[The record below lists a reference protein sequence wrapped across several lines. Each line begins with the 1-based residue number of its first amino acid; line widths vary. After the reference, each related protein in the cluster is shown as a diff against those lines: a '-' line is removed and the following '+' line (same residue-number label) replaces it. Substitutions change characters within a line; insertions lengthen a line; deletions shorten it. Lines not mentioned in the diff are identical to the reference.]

1 MQILKKI
8 LLTIFSFSFLLCFS
22 QEDGVWLH
30 PNKGQ
35 WDSEIF
41 YKVDLVNGSMHV
53 EQNAFSY
60 VFHNALKHN
69 HAEKEH
75 IDEVAEEI
83 QCHVIRSTFVGA
95 SWDGDKVEQKQSSFY
110 RNYFLGNDHSKWKSN
125 VYSSQE
131 VRLQEFYP
139 GIDLQLLGSD
149 QLKYSFVVK
158 SGIDV
163 NQIKFDIDGADSISI
178 DSQGQ
183 LHIYH
188 RFGEIIETPPI
199 AWTESNIG
207 KKKVN
212 CDFKLE
218 GTIVSFNFPEGY
230 DETSVLIIDPNLTFS
245 SFTGAT
251 ADNWGMT
258 ATPDL
263 SGNLYAGGIIFDGS
277 GSYPTTTGAFD
288 VTFNGGNN
296 YTYVNGSL
304 TYSMSGFDI
313 GISKFNAGGTAYLYS
328 TYLGGS
334 GNEAPHSLVT
344 DPNGNL
350 YVFGVTGSSNFPIS
364 SGAFDTSFNGGPFV
378 SENELGYYGADIF
391 VTRFNAAGSA
401 LVGSTFVGGTGT
413 DGINIGNLNYNYGDP
428 FRGEIIVENG
438 FIYVSST
445 TQSTNFP
452 TVASAQNTLSGVQDA
467 VIFKMNDL
475 LTAMSWSTYFGGSG
489 LESGNSIQRASNG
502 NIYVAGGT
510 NSTTLSFPA
519 GNDLTFNGGISDGY
533 LLKLDGTSSAFLAGT
548 YMGMSE
554 YDQAYFV
561 QLDQADEVYV
571 FGQSESAW
579 PITGGLYGTAN
590 SGQFIRKYSND
601 LTSVLW
607 TTMVGAGSGHP
618 EISPTAF
625 LVSDCYDIYFSG
637 WGGTI
642 NSSYS
647 NQAQF
652 STTNGFQ
659 TTPDAYQSTTN
670 GSNFYLAVLGQDA
683 STLKYAT
690 FMGGS
695 SSSYNHVDGGTSRFD
710 KSGRVY
716 HAVCGA
722 CGGDNF
728 GFTTTP
734 GVIGPQNLSS
744 NCNLAA
750 FKFELSTI
758 EAIISNPEPYICLPS
773 PVVFNNNSSNG
784 NAFSW
789 DFGDGNGSSSVN
801 PSHVYGGPGSYNV
814 TLVVSD
820 TNGCF
825 SADSVHFV
833 VEIGD
838 FEGGVVIPPSPICPN
853 DTYQFEAYGGS
864 QYQWSPAEY
873 LNSSTV
879 YNPIATIEETTEFT
893 VIVSDSCGADTI
905 QVTLFM
911 FDAQLD
917 MSNDTSICIGNSVQ
931 LFSSG
936 GVDYVWSP
944 PTFLDDPNIANPLST
959 PTITTSYYLEI
970 TTNDNCVL
978 NDSMTISVFYDPPVP
993 ILEDTMFICKGATAH
1008 VIADG
1013 AETYTWSPDYN
1024 IDVLTGPIVNV
1035 NPEDNFTYYCDFHNA
1050 CGTVIDSV
1058 VIAVIRPNIQAGNDT
1073 IICPHE
1079 TAVLWAS
1086 GGVSYEWFPTLYVNP
1101 STGAT
1106 VTALPIQPT
1115 NYYVIAEDENG
1126 CVDTAYVFVDIY
1138 PNPFVQTSPDVYAFM
1153 GDEIQLNATSTT
1165 SGPFVWS
1172 PSEFLSCVVCPN
1184 PIATPNQNMTYY
1196 VSYVDE
1202 NGCSASDSV
1211 FINFDGILY
1220 VPNTFTPDGSK
1231 FNEVFKAVGGNII
1244 EFKLQIYNRWG
1255 ELIYT
1260 INDLDESWDGTYGG
1274 MTCQDGTYTWK
1285 IEYTDINANE
1295 VRLIGHVN
1303 LLR

>member
-1 MQILKKI
+1 MQILKKV
-8 LLTIFSFSFLLCFS
+8 LLTIISFSFLSCFS
-22 QEDGVWLH
+22 QEVGVWLH
-30 PNKGQ
+30 PNRGQ
-35 WDSEIF
+35 WDSEII
-41 YKVDLVNGSMHV
+41 YKVDLVNGSMNV
-53 EQNAFSY
+53 EHNAFSY
-60 VFHNALKHN
+60 VFHDAMQHKH
-69 HAEKEH
+69 HDSQLMEPH
-75 IDEVAEEI
+75 DELV
-83 QCHVIRSTFVGA
+83 QCHVIRSKFVNSDWNGE
-95 SWDGDKVEQKQSSFY
+95 KEEQQPSSFY
-110 RNYFLGNDHSKWKSN
+110 RNYYLGNDQSKWKGKVQSA
-125 VYSSQE
+125 QE
-131 VRLQEFYP
+131 VLLKEFYE
-139 GIDLQLLGSD
+139 GVDLFLSGNSR
-149 QLKYSFVVK
+149 LKYSFIVK
-158 SGIDV
+158 PNVDV
-163 NQIKFDIDGADSISI
+163 SQISYAIEGADSISI
-178 DSQGQ
+178 DTQGQ
-183 LHIYH
+183 LHVFH
-188 RFGEIIETPPI
+188 RFGEIIESAPN
-199 AWTESNIG
+199 AWTENG
-207 KKKVN
+207 KGKQKVSCHFQVIN
-212 CDFKLE
+212 SV
-218 GTIVSFNFPEGY
+218 VSFVFPESY
-230 DETSVLIIDPNLTFS
+230 DENSTLIIDPNLTFS

-263 SGNLYAGGIIFDGS
+263 SGNLYAGGIVFDGS

-296 YTYVNGSL
+296 YTYVNGNL
-304 TYSMSGFDI
+304 TYSMSGFDVA
-313 GISKFNAGGTAYLYS
+313 ISKFNASGTAFLYS

-344 DPNGNL
+344 DANGNL
-350 YVFGVTGSSNFPIS
+350 YVFGVTGSANFPIS
-364 SGAFDTSFNGGPFV
+364 NGAYDASFNGGPFV

-391 VTRFNAAGSA
+391 VSRFNAAGSA

-438 FIYVSST
+438 FVYVSST

-452 TVASAQNTLSGVQDA
+452 TVAASQSSLSGGQDA

-475 LTAMSWSTYFGGSG
+475 LTTMSWSTYFGGSG
-489 LESGNSIQRASNG
+489 LETGNSIQRASNG

-510 NSTTLSFPA
+510 NSNTLAFPV
-519 GNDLTFNGGISDGY
+519 GNDLTYNGGISDGY
-533 LLKLDGTSSAFLAGT
+533 ILKLDGTSSAFLAGT
-548 YMGMSE
+548 FMGMNE

-561 QLDQADEVYV
+561 QLDQADDVYV

-579 PITGGLYGTAN
+579 PITSGLYGTAN
-590 SGQFIRKYSND
+590 SGQFIRKYSNN
-601 LTSVLW
+601 LTSILW
-607 TTMVGAGSGHP
+607 TTMVGAGTGHP

-670 GSNFYLAVLGQDA
+670 GSNFYLAVLGQNA
-683 STLKYAT
+683 SSLKYAT
-690 FMGGS
+690 YMGGS

-734 GVIGPQNLSS
+734 GVIGPQNLSA

-784 NAFSW
+784 NAFYW
-789 DFGDGNGSSSVN
+789 DFGDGNSSTVVN
-801 PSHVYGGPGSYNV
+801 PSHLYAGPGSYNV

-838 FEGGVVIPPSPICPN
+838 FEGGVVVPPSPVCPN
-853 DTYQFEAYGGS
+853 ESYQFEAYGGS
-864 QYQWSPAEY
+864 QYQWSPAEF
-873 LNSSTV
+873 LNNATI
-879 YNPIATIEETTEFT
+879 YNPVATIQETTEFT
-893 VIVSDSCGADTI
+893 VIVSDSCGSDTI

-931 LFSSG
+931 LIATG
-936 GVDYVWSP
+936 GVDYNWSP
-944 PTFLDDPNIANPLST
+944 ATFLDDPSIANPIST
-959 PTITTSYYLEI
+959 PTVTTTYYLEM
-970 TTNDNCVL
+970 TTVDDCVL
-978 NDSMTISVFYDPPVP
+978 NDSVKISVFYNPPIP
-993 ILEDTMFICKGATAH
+993 ILEDTIFICKGATTV

-1013 AETYTWSPDYN
+1013 AETYEWSPDYN

-1035 NPEDNFTYYCDFHNA
+1035 HPEETFTYFCDFKNA
-1050 CGTVIDSV
+1050 CGIISDSI
-1058 VIAVIRPNIQAGNDT
+1058 VIAVIKPNIQAGNDT

-1079 TAVLWAS
+1079 SAQLWAS
-1086 GGVSYEWFPTLYVNP
+1086 GGVSYNWFPIAYVSPTTGPLVSAFP
-1101 STGAT
+1101 S
-1106 VTALPIQPT
+1106 QPT
-1115 NYYVIAEDENG
+1115 HYSVIAEDANG
-1126 CVDTAYVFVDIY
+1126 CVDTAYVFVDIH

-1165 SGPFVWS
+1165 TGPFVWS

-1202 NGCSASDSV
+1202 NGCSARDSV

-1220 VPNTFTPDGSK
+1220 IPNTFTPDGSQ
-1231 FNEVFKAVGGNII
+1231 FNEVFKAKGGNIVS
-1244 EFKLQIYNRWG
+1244 FKLQIYNRWG

-1260 INDLDESWDGTYGG
+1260 INDLNESWDGTYGG
-1274 MTCQDGTYTWK
+1274 VVCQDGTYTWK
-1285 IEYTDINANE
+1285 VEYTDINANE